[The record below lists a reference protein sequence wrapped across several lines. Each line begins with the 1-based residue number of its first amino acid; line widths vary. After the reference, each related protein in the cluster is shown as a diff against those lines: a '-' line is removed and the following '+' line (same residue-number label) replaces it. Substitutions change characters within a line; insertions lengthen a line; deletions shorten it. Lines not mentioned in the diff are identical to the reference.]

1 MEINMES
8 VAIKIVGCSN
18 GVVSGNIT
26 NGFDVGVDVQHS
38 ENIDISNNSITSRV
52 AGVRVRN
59 SRRNYISNNR
69 VSQIKPDNIFLSIT
83 LRDLILF
90 LINNT
95 NIDNAKIIDIYSRL
109 GRSWEEKIY
118 K

>member
-1 MEINMES
+1 MES

-18 GVVSGNIT
+18 VVISGNT
-26 NGFDVGVDVQHS
+26 ANGFDVGVDVQDA
-38 ENIDISNNSITSRV
+38 ENIDIFNNSITSRV
-52 AGVRVRN
+52 AGVRLRN
-59 SRRNYISNNR
+59 SRNNYISKNR
-69 VSQIKPDNIFLSIT
+69 VSQVTPDNIFSSST

-109 GRSWEEKIY
+109 GRSGDEELY

>member
-18 GVVSGNIT
+18 GVISGNIT
-26 NGFDVGVDVQHS
+26 HGFDVGVDVEHS
-38 ENIDISNNSITSRV
+38 ENIDISNRV
-52 AGVRVRN
+52 AGVRVRK
-59 SRRNYISNNR
+59 SKRNNIVNNR
-69 VSQIKPDNIFLSIT
+69 VSQIKPNNIFLGIT

>member
-1 MEINMES
+1 MES

-95 NIDNAKIIDIYSRL
+95 NIDNVKIIDIYSRL